1 MKRNKNLN
9 EALASHKAFQN
20 IVKIINNKKCQK
32 KTKYYNF
39 STFSMIIIVQ
49 LLIQI
54 KSHASKK

>member
-1 MKRNKNLN
+1 MKRNKHVN
-9 EALASHKAFQN
+9 EVLASRKAFQ
-20 IVKIINNKKCQK
+20 IRVKVTNNKKCQK

-54 KSHASKK
+54 KSHVSKK